1 MDAAQKKLEENEGN
15 TGRVSEKRTNSIVKS
30 MEENGE
36 KEKSSLLEEMLE
48 EVLKEEKGDSVEIF
62 EQEPDMLLLTYTQAI
77 YPSNDKSKE
86 DTVYFTFYD
95 TDGICCKK
103 SGESGF
109 EWKIPLKDSSQY
121 EKVMS
126 FLDTCEDKN
135 DSRHYLRIPGKPYRG
150 IVTA

>member
-103 SGESGF
+103 SGES
-109 EWKIPLKDSSQY
+109 EIPLKDSSQY